1 MADALP
7 GRRCETDGQVMM
19 RDPQDRPAPVHHRP
33 YRRFGLGLT
42 VAAVVVMASWMLV
55 VRPDVTPAEEQLF
68 RVINSAPDVSWPLL
82 WPPMQFG
89 TIAAPVVIA
98 AAAAAALRRWRP
110 PTAAL
115 LAGYLAWAAAQAVKT
130 LAARDRP
137 EALLS
142 GVVLREGA
150 QGPGFVSGHAAI
162 ATALTTA
169 LWPYLS
175 TRGRIVSLVLVA
187 TVGVGRVYS
196 GAHLPLDV
204 IGSVAIGALAGIV
217 ANTIVGLPADHLA
230 HSHGQP
236 TADSDF

>member
-1 MADALP
+1 M
-7 GRRCETDGQVMM
+7 DGQVMM

-42 VAAVVVMASWMLV
+42 VAAVVVMASWTLV
-55 VRPDVTPAEEQLF
+55 VRPDVTPAEERLF
-68 RVINSAPDVSWPLL
+68 RAVNSAPEVFWPLL

-110 PTAAL
+110 PAAAL

-130 LAARDRP
+130 LVARDRP
-137 EALLS
+137 DVLLS

-150 QGPGFVSGHAAI
+150 QGLGFVSGHAAI
-162 ATALTTA
+162 ATALATA

-175 TRGRIVSLVLVA
+175 ARGRIASLVLIA
-187 TVGVGRVYS
+187 TVGVGRIYA

-204 IGSVAIGALAGIV
+204 VGGVAIGALAGIV

-236 TADSDF
+236 TADSEV